1 MQPSVILGRVAGI
14 VIGIHYSWILIAV
27 LLVASFI
34 GYFYETNPAW
44 QPTVV
49 WSAAIVITLLFFGSI
64 VLHELAHAL
73 VAKSFGMPVRT
84 ITLFALGGVA
94 HIDREAATP
103 KAEFWMGIAGP
114 LMSGALG
121 WGAAAL
127 AAWWGRHTVP
137 ALMSPPVAVL
147 VSLSSLNFMLAVFN
161 LIPGFPLDGGRV
173 LRAVLWWFTND
184 GDQAT
189 RLSARAGQGVA
200 LGLFG
205 FGVWQFLAVEG
216 IGGLWL
222 ALLGWFLL
230 DAATASY
237 AQVETV
243 AGLRGLRV
251 GDIMSNECAR
261 VPADTSVQRF
271 VDDYVL
277 RTGERCY
284 VVEEQ
289 GTVTGLITPADLKQ
303 VDRSLWERTTVGWLK
318 RPLHQV
324 TAVSPETPVVQALER
339 MGKEDVNQL
348 PVIAD
353 GRIEGV
359 LSRRHILHILQ
370 ARLELSM

>member
-1 MQPSVILGRVAGI
+1 MQPSVILGRIAG
-14 VIGIHYSWILIAV
+14 VLIGVHYSWILLAV
-27 LLVASFI
+27 LLAGSFV
-34 GYFYETNPAW
+34 GYFSDTNPNW
-44 QPTVV
+44 HPNVL
-49 WSAAIVITLLFFGSI
+49 WSAAILITLLFFGSI

-73 VAKSFGMPVRT
+73 VARAFGLPVRT

-114 LMSGALG
+114 IMSGAIG
-121 WGAAAL
+121 WGAALL
-127 AAWWGRHTVP
+127 ATWWGRHTVA

-161 LIPGFPLDGGRV
+161 MIPGFPLDGGRV
-173 LRAVLWWFTND
+173 LRAVVWWLTGD
-184 GDQAT
+184 GDRAT

-200 LGLFG
+200 LGLFA
-205 FGVWQFLAVEG
+205 FGVWQFLAVDG

-230 DAATASY
+230 DAATASH
-237 AQVETV
+237 AQVEMV

-251 GDIMSNECAR
+251 GDIMTSDCMR
-261 VPADTSVQRF
+261 VPADTSAQRF
-271 VDDYVL
+271 AEDYVL

-289 GTVTGLITPADLKQ
+289 GEATGLITPADLKA
-303 VDRSLWERTTVGWLK
+303 VDRSRWADTPVGWIK

-324 TAVSPETPVVQALER
+324 TAVSPDTPVVQALER

-348 PVIAD
+348 AVMSA

-359 LSRRHILHILQ
+359 LSRRHILQLLQ
-370 ARLELSM
+370 TRLQLSM